1 MRKLTI
7 LGLGMVLSLSIVC
20 NVFAAIRRVEPYI
33 RSDGTYV
40 SGCFKDTSHDGNPYN
55 NANYLGLND

>member
-1 MRKLTI
+1 MLV
-7 LGLGMVLSLSIVC
+7 MAVLI
-20 NVFAAIRRVEPYI
+20 NVAVATDGYCAIKYIGGYI

-40 SGCFKDTSHDGNPYN
+40 SGHFRDTSCDGIFYN